1 MLFRKSKESQSRPES
16 SITEGADSVGAQS
29 QAAIATD
36 EHYVDTH
43 IPLLTWRSF
52 LMGVFVSMGGFL
64 FGYDTG
70 QISGFLEMKNFLQ
83 RYGEQKAD
91 GTYYFSNVRA
101 GLIVAL
107 LSIGTLMG
115 ALIAAP
121 IADRLGR
128 KWSVTIWALMVCVGI
143 TVQISSPSG
152 HWWQVACG
160 RWVAGLGVGA
170 LSLLVPMYQA
180 ETGPRHIR
188 GALVSTYQL
197 FITLGIF
204 VANCINFGTESR
216 TDTGSWRIP
225 MGITYLWALILGIGI
240 SMFPETPR
248 FDFRHGKVDRS
259 LSTLSKMYGIP
270 KHHRALRQELEEI
283 RQKHEE
289 EMARG
294 KMSWIQLFRAPRMTY
309 RIGVGVAL
317 QALQQL
323 TGANYFFYYGT
334 TVFKGAGIQNSYV
347 TQMILGGVNFGT
359 TFLGLYLIENF
370 GRRKSLI
377 AGALWMF
384 VCFMVFASV
393 GHFSLDREVPERTH
407 SAGVVMVVF
416 ACLFILGFASTW
428 GPMVWTIIAELYPS
442 EFRARAMSL
451 ATASNWLWNFLLAF
465 FTPFITSAIDFRY
478 GYVFAGCLFLAAT
491 LVYFTVIEGKGRT
504 LEEIDTMYVMK
515 VPPWKSSKFVFEELQ
530 PHAREK
536 LARGGTHGHVET
548 AGQETIEET
557 V

>member
-107 LSIGTLMG
+107 VCTHYSRFISQGEKKSLANLGQLSIGTLMG

-188 GALVSTYQL
+188 GALV
-197 FITLGIF
+197 
-204 VANCINFGTESR
+204 R
-216 TDTGSWRIP
+216 
-225 MGITYLWALILGIGI
+225 
-240 SMFPETPR
+240 
-248 FDFRHGKVDRS
+248 
-259 LSTLSKMYGIP
+259 
-270 KHHRALRQELEEI
+270 
-283 RQKHEE
+283 
-289 EMARG
+289 
-294 KMSWIQLFRAPRMTY
+294 
-309 RIGVGVAL
+309 
-317 QALQQL
+317 
-323 TGANYFFYYGT
+323 
-334 TVFKGAGIQNSYV
+334 
-347 TQMILGGVNFGT
+347 
-359 TFLGLYLIENF
+359 
-370 GRRKSLI
+370 
-377 AGALWMF
+377 
-384 VCFMVFASV
+384 
-393 GHFSLDREVPERTH
+393 
-407 SAGVVMVVF
+407 
-416 ACLFILGFASTW
+416 
-428 GPMVWTIIAELYPS
+428 
-442 EFRARAMSL
+442 
-451 ATASNWLWNFLLAF
+451 
-465 FTPFITSAIDFRY
+465 
-478 GYVFAGCLFLAAT
+478 
-491 LVYFTVIEGKGRT
+491 
-504 LEEIDTMYVMK
+504 
-515 VPPWKSSKFVFEELQ
+515 
-530 PHAREK
+530 
-536 LARGGTHGHVET
+536 
-548 AGQETIEET
+548 
-557 V
+557 